1 VPAGEEDEV
10 DGDADIDMARAVG
23 DLGAVKAH
31 VDAIRGAD
39 GAKTDGGVE
48 IGDHPGGGGRPG
60 GGGALEAGLVGRR
73 PGGRRPVGGAGG
85 PGPGSRR
92 PVGGAGGPGQGTIL
106 EIGSSMMSVAPLSF
120 RAGIRMLMSCFGT
133 TASTA

>member
-60 GGGALEAGLVGRR
+60 GGGALKAGLVGRR
-73 PGGRRPVGGAGG
+73 PGG
-85 PGPGSRR
+85 RR

>member
-60 GGGALEAGLVGRR
+60 GGGALKAGLVGRR
-73 PGGRRPVGGAGG
+73 PG
-85 PGPGSRR
+85 
-92 PVGGAGGPGQGTIL
+92 GGAGGPGQGTIL